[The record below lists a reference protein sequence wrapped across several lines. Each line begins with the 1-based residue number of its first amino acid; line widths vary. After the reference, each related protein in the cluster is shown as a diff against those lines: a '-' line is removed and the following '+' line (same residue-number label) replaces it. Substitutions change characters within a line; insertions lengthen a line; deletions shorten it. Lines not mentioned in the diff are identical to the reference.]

1 MNNWKK
7 EMERKIDTSNH
18 LGESNSVR
26 IKKMEEK
33 FESVESNQE
42 NFEALYKQLKNSKN
56 DLGFETVC
64 RRLEEL
70 ESFIKKYR
78 HAISQLESQSKD
90 LSENQCVEQQQVNN
104 KINFFLN

>member
-1 MNNWKK
+1 MQDKVDYFK
-7 EMERKIDTSNH
+7 
-18 LGESNSVR
+18 LLAESNLVR
-26 IKKMEEK
+26 IKRMEEK

-56 DLGFETVC
+56 NLSFETVC
-64 RRLEEL
+64 KRLEEL

-90 LSENQCVEQQQVNN
+90 MSENQCVEQQQVNN
-104 KINFFLN
+104 KIKYFLN